1 MKKVLLIGDS
11 IRQGY
16 EHYVKMAFDGIA
28 KIYSPQENCRFSTYI
43 IRNLLD
49 WKNELKC
56 GDDVDLVHW
65 NAGLWDDLIL
75 TDGKPLIHLEQYAEN
90 IDRISS
96 MLTNL
101 FPKAKVIFATST
113 PVCEEKFITYKRY
126 NKDTEAYNKAAC
138 ETVLKHG
145 AVVNDLYALLKDV
158 PEEYHSDL
166 THFNTK
172 EATEIICKQVISY
185 IEKSLDIKAKN
196 LDYNAVFHC
205 TTKPTSGM

>member
-16 EHYVKMAFDGIA
+16 AYYVKLAFDGIA
-28 KIYSPQENCRFSTYI
+28 KVYSPQENCRFSTYI

-49 WKNELKC
+49 WKNELDC

-75 TDGKPLIHLEQYAEN
+75 MDGKPLIDLEQYTEN
-90 IDRISS
+90 IDRISG
-96 MLTNL
+96 MLNKL

-113 PVCEEKFITYKRY
+113 PVCEEKFIIYKRY
-126 NKDTEAYNKAAC
+126 NRDTEAYNKAAC
-138 ETVLKHG
+138 ETVIKHG

-158 PEEYHSDL
+158 PEKYHSDL

-172 EATEIICKQVISY
+172 EATEIICKQVISC
-185 IEKSLDIKAKN
+185 IEKSLDIKAQDI
-196 LDYNAVFHC
+196 DYNKVFHC
-205 TTKPTSGM
+205 NTKPTTGM

>member
-1 MKKVLLIGDS
+1 MKKILLLGDS

-16 EHYVKMAFDGIA
+16 DSYVKMAFDGVA
-28 KIYSPQENCRFSTYI
+28 KVYFPRENCCFTTCI

-56 GDDVDLVHW
+56 EDDVDLVHW

-75 TDGKPLIHLEQYAEN
+75 TDGKPLINLEQYAEN

-96 MLTNL
+96 MLKQI
-101 FPKAKVIFATST
+101 FPHAKVIFATST
-113 PVCEEKFITYKRY
+113 PVREELFEVYKRY

-138 ETVLKHG
+138 QIVIKHG
-145 AVVNDLYALLKDV
+145 AVINDLYELLKDV

-185 IEKSLDIKAKN
+185 IENSLDVKAQN
-196 LDYNAVFHC
+196 LDYNKIFHC
-205 TTKPTSGM
+205 NTEPTLGM